1 MQMFR
6 CKFQNLLLDDSFK
19 KAKKTGAFT
28 FCKKKV
34 IYNFES
40 IFDFMTVE
48 SAKLRVLRTHMSTCL
63 GC

>member
-1 MQMFR
+1 MFR

-28 FCKKKV
+28 LCKKKV

-40 IFDFMTVE
+40 IFHFMTVE
-48 SAKLRVLRTHMSTCL
+48 SAKLRVLRAHMLTCL
-63 GC
+63 RC